1 MAHITNLLKQML
13 KEIFGEGSLNWLM
26 TFVQTRAIIQ
36 PEKGMGG
43 QGQEPWCDTTFV
55 QLTIS
60 TLALKTVHA
69 FINESHKIKFFE
81 NIDHDKIAALEA
93 RVRVIKGVDLYDH
106 VQAAEMCLV
115 LYVVVPKKIHIPKFI
130 KYNRT

>member
-1 MAHITNLLKQML
+1 
-13 KEIFGEGSLNWLM
+13 
-26 TFVQTRAIIQ
+26 
-36 PEKGMGG
+36 
-43 QGQEPWCDTTFV
+43 
-55 QLTIS
+55 
-60 TLALKTVHA
+60 VHA

-115 LYVVVPKKIHIPKFI
+115 LYVVVPKKFHIPKFI